1 MRPGGPGQLGG
12 ASMETFGSVLSVL
25 EQQSFTGRNRELR
38 LFLTWLQER
47 RALPS
52 LLNVI
57 GPGGVGKTTLL
68 RAFGRQAKRLG
79 QPVMVVDGHDLEA
92 TPLAFLSA
100 LGTAAID
107 PAPALRRPPI
117 SSGDEVAE
125 YLNQARPLLLIDTF
139 EDLGPVGRYLR
150 EELLPRLS

>member
-1 MRPGGPGQLGG
+1 MTRRCVNNCAWAAQAEGG
-12 ASMETFGSVLSVL
+12 ASVETFGSLLSVL
-25 EQQSFTGRNRELR
+25 EEQSFTGRDRELQR
-38 LFLTWLQER
+38 FLTWLQER

-100 LGTAAID
+100 LGTIAIE
-107 PAPALRRPPI
+107 PAPAMRPPPGPRRPP
-117 SSGDEVAE
+117 
-125 YLNQARPLLLIDTF
+125 
-139 EDLGPVGRYLR
+139 
-150 EELLPRLS
+150 PRVSPGAPRSPST